1 MSFYDETETRSRDE
15 RAADLAKALSRAVD
29 DAKHTP
35 GMARALREIEPE
47 DITSLADL
55 TRLPVMQR
63 ADLAEAQARR
73 PPFGGMT
80 TRRPTEFDHLFMSGT
95 TYGPGRLES
104 DWWRMGRFMHASDVA
119 NDDVMLNSFSYH
131 LSPWGMMFESGA
143 RAVGAV
149 VLPAGPSQTDLQLR
163 AARDVGATVYAGTP
177 DFLRILLE
185 RAGQLGLTLDLARA
199 VVANGALSPALRK
212 LFRDHGIM
220 ARQCYAGADL
230 GLLAYESEAMEGM
243 IVDEGVILEIVRP
256 GTGEPVPEGEIG
268 EVLVTLLNPDYP
280 MIRLATGDLS
290 AVLPGESPCG
300 RTNLRIRGLLGR
312 VDQTSKI
319 NGIFIHPGQIAK
331 LVARF
336 PELEAARIL
345 IDRDSGV
352 DRLTVQLE
360 TASTDPAPY
369 DEAIF
374 QALRLRG
381 RILLVPPGSL
391 PRDGKVIED
400 RREAEAP
407 PDPAS
412 DTPRPP
418 ASPEAPAIPQG

>member
-1 MSFYDETETRSRDE
+1 MSFYDETETRSADQ
-15 RAADLAKALSRAVD
+15 RAADLARALSRAVD

-47 DITSLADL
+47 DIASLADL
-55 TRLPVMQR
+55 TRLPVTRR
-63 ADLAEAQARR
+63 ADLAEAQSRR

-80 TRRPTEFDHLFMSGT
+80 TRRPTEFDHVFLSGQ
-95 TYGPGRLES
+95 TYGPGRLEA
-104 DWWRMGRFMHASDVA
+104 DWWRVGRFMHASDVA
-119 NDDVMLNSFSYH
+119 NDDVILNSFSYH

-149 VLPAGPSQTDLQLR
+149 VLPAGPGQTDLQIR
-163 AARDVGATVYAGTP
+163 AARDVGATTYAGTP
-177 DFLRILLE
+177 EFLKTLLE
-185 RAGQLGLTLDLARA
+185 RADQMAVPLSLARA
-199 VVANGALSPALRK
+199 VVANGALAPSLRK
-212 LFRDHGIM
+212 SFRDRGIM

-243 IVDEGVILEIVRP
+243 IVDEGVILEIVCP

-268 EVLVTLLNPDYP
+268 EVLVTVLNPDYP

-290 AVLPGESPCG
+290 AVLPGASPCG
-300 RTNLRIRGLLGR
+300 RTNMRIRGLLGR

-319 NGIFIHPGQIAK
+319 NGIFVHPGQIAK

-336 PELEAARIL
+336 PELNAARIL
-345 IDRDSGV
+345 IDREDGV
-352 DRLTVQLE
+352 DHMTVQLE
-360 TASTDPAPY
+360 TTASDPSPY

-381 RILLVPPGSL
+381 RVVLVPPGSL
-391 PRDGKVIED
+391 PGDGKVIED
-400 RREAEAP
+400 RRTAP
-407 PDPAS
+407 
-412 DTPRPP
+412 DT
-418 ASPEAPAIPQG
+418 

>member
-1 MSFYDETETRSRDE
+1 MSSYDETETRTRDE
-15 RAADLAKALSRAVD
+15 REAGLTRALARAVD

-47 DITSLADL
+47 DIASLADL

-63 ADLAEAQARR
+63 ADLTEAQARR

-80 TRRPTEFDHLFMSGT
+80 TRRPTEFDHVFLSGT

-104 DWWRMGRFMHASDVA
+104 DWWRMGRFMHASDVG

-143 RAVGAV
+143 RQVGAV
-149 VLPAGPSQTDLQLR
+149 VLPAGPGQTDLQLR

-177 DFLRILLE
+177 DYLRTLLE
-185 RAGQLGLTLDLARA
+185 RAEQLAIGLEISRA
-199 VVANGALSPALRK
+199 VVANGTLAPSLRK
-212 LFRDHGIM
+212 QFRDRGIV

-256 GTGEPVPEGEIG
+256 GTGEPVAEGEIG
-268 EVLVTLLNPDYP
+268 EVLVTTLNPDYP

-300 RTNLRIRGLLGR
+300 RTNMRIRGVLGR

-319 NGIFIHPGQIAK
+319 NGIFIHPGQVAK

-336 PELEAARIL
+336 PELSAARIL
-345 IDRDSGV
+345 IDREAGV
-352 DRLTVQLE
+352 DRMTVQLE
-360 TASTDPAPY
+360 TAASDPAPY

-381 RILLVPPGSL
+381 EIALVPPGSL

-400 RREAEAP
+400 RREAEPIFRDA
-407 PDPAS
+407 
-412 DTPRPP
+412 
-418 ASPEAPAIPQG
+418 APAR